1 MPSILELPFPDKT
14 AISVIT
20 PPAVTLKVLQ
30 DAKQLGIKHI
40 WIQPGGED
48 EKVIDFAKAN
58 PDLGILLGGPCIL
71 VEGPGL
77 LQSRGRL

>member
-1 MPSILELPFPDKT
+1 MTFPDKT
-14 AISVIT
+14 ALSVIT
-20 PPAVTLKVLQ
+20 PPAVTLKILQ

-48 EKVIDFAKAN
+48 QKVIDFAN
-58 PDLGILLGGPCIL
+58 SNQDLDIILGGPCIL
-71 VEGPGL
+71 VQGPGL